1 MEKIRQIISQL
12 SEKMK
17 PLAGKLAKAFS
28 AMAVFLYKHKI
39 IASISVVILF
49 LVCSVVAVANHYL
62 NKINYVP
69 SDQPTK
75 IYTEL
80 ETTQVRLGTGELVYI
95 NFSQINP
102 DGSYTL
108 ADGRIYYSDGSVR
121 NKDGSLVFVDGSYIT
136 ADGLA
141 IMSDGTTLY
150 PDGTLVFQNGSY
162 IAMSGMKVD
171 EKGYVT
177 FGDGSV
183 LHLSAFLID
192 TNGRVIIKDPAPDI
206 NAGNNYTSDN
216 SGIVVGPGFTDPNTV
231 QTTTPAQQDDDDS
244 IIQSIKDTDTE
255 VKDKL
260 EQNDKLI
267 EENAHNNEIWYSDDV
282 MNVLLMGIDNGSKNF
297 PYGRSDAM
305 IVVSINKKTKKVKLV
320 SFGRAAYVAIDG
332 YPNTRLNHAHGYGG
346 PALAIKTIEDNY
358 KIRIDN
364 YVSTTFSAFQELI
377 DAIGGVD
384 INLNSAEAKALKS
397 KLIAN
402 GYEYNGKGTY
412 RLNGPMALEY
422 VRLRKID
429 SDRDRTQRQRNVL
442 TAIANQAKS
451 MNVFELNVLLNKVLP
466 FITTDLSKMEIVS
479 QLANAPSYI
488 SNGFEQHVL
497 PHKSSALTLIDNF
510 EVVLVDWADE
520 VAYTHKLFY
529 KDVTPKYY
537 TR

>member
-1 MEKIRQIISQL
+1 MEKIRQIICQL

-17 PLAGKLAKAFS
+17 PFAEKFQKVFSQVAG
-28 AMAVFLYKHKI
+28 FLYKHKVI
-39 IASISVVILF
+39 TAIAAVLLF
-49 LVCSVVAVANHYL
+49 FVCSVVAIGNHYL

-69 SDQPTK
+69 LDQPTK

-108 ADGRIYYSDGSVR
+108 ADGRIYYGNGSVR
-121 NKDGSLVFVDGSYIT
+121 NPDGSLVFMDGSYIT

-141 IMSDGTTLY
+141 VMSDGTTLY
-150 PDGTLVFQNGSY
+150 KDGTIVFQNGSY
-162 IAMSGMKVD
+162 IAMSGMTVD
-171 EKGYVT
+171 AAGNVR
-177 FGDGSV
+177 FSDGSV
-183 LHLSAFLID
+183 LHISDFLID
-192 TNGRVIIKDPAPDI
+192 MSGKVILKNGNPSVDIENNAP
-206 NAGNNYTSDN
+206 
-216 SGIVVGPGFTDPNTV
+216 TDVAPS
-231 QTTTPAQQDDDDS
+231 TTPPPIQITQPTQQDDDDT
-244 IIQSIKDTDTE
+244 IIQSIKDKDTE

-267 EENAHNNEIWYSDDV
+267 EENAHNNEIWYSEDV
-282 MNVLLMGIDNGSKNF
+282 FNVLLMGIDNGSRNF

-320 SFGRAAYVAIDG
+320 SFGRAAYVAIEG

-346 PALAIKTIEDNY
+346 PALAIRTIEDNY

-384 INLNSAEAKALKS
+384 ITLNSAEAKALKS
-397 KLIAN
+397 KLVAN
-402 GYEYNGKGTY
+402 GYKYNGKGVY

-442 TAIANQAKS
+442 TAIANKAKD
-451 MNVFELNVLLNKVLP
+451 MNLFELNVLLNKVLP

-488 SNGFEQHVL
+488 SNGFEQHDL
-497 PHKSSALTLIDNF
+497 PHKSSALTLIDNY
-510 EVVLVDWADE
+510 EVVLIDWSSE

-529 KDVTPKYY
+529 KDVTPSYY